1 MRRMHLAAM
10 AAVMAVLALM
20 SASSAVTAPPDVDS
34 TRLEQLVT
42 VQGILEHQQALQHIA
57 DLNGGTRYTR
67 TSGYTA
73 SAAYVKA
80 TLEKAGYDA
89 HYEMFNMPVWN
100 ETAPPVL
107 QQVSPTN
114 KTYVAG
120 SAADDDSPS
129 VDFIAFEHSPTKSL
143 TNVKVVPTDDI
154 VIPSPGGTTS
164 GCEMSDFP
172 AATTGAV
179 SLIQRGTCAFVAKLA
194 NAVEAGAVG
203 VILFNEGDTAGRRNA
218 LFRSAPPEYPLP
230 AVLSSFAVGEEL
242 YNAYKAGQN
251 PTVNLATNGVE
262 VETLYPNVVAET
274 ERGDPNHIVLLGA
287 HLDSVP
293 AGPGV
298 NDDGSG
304 TAFQLELAEQL
315 AKAGTPPRNKI
326 RFLWFGGEEDGL
338 VGSQYYAAHLSDA
351 EVARIDMMLD
361 TDMIASPN
369 FARLVYDGDGST
381 FGSENSGPPG
391 SGTIE
396 RVLTDYWAQRGMVS
410 EPIPFDGRSDYVGF
424 INRGIPAG
432 GVFAG
437 AEAPKTAAQVA
448 KYGGVQGEQLDPCY
462 HEACD
467 TYSTVTTQPPAST
480 MNTFP
485 TNPVLAQQQA
495 DSLNGNALRSL
506 EQFKNTL
513 VHAVWYFARVKG
525 AFPEAAVANAT
536 EGRAQPRVQ
545 VPGSQARSHALIRST
560 ELPPRRPRR
569 AAARS
574 GLTEGGRKPS
584 FRLRGTPWRGNNGRR
599 FGPVLSRIPRR

>member
-1 MRRMHLAAM
+1 MRRTHLAAC
-10 AAVMAVLALM
+10 AAVLSML
-20 SASSAVTAPPDVDS
+20 VTAPSALAKPKDVNS
-34 TRLEQLVT
+34 SRLERMVT
-42 VQGILEHQQALQHIA
+42 VEGITEHQKALQTIA
-57 DLNGGTRYTR
+57 DLNGGNRYTR
-67 TSGYTA
+67 SPGYTA

-89 HYEMFNMPVWN
+89 RYEMFNMPIWH
-100 ETAPPVL
+100 ETAAPVL
-107 QQVSPTN
+107 QLTSPSN
-114 KTYVAG
+114 KAYRPGT
-120 SAADDDSPS
+120 AADDNSPS

-143 TNVKVVPTDDI
+143 TNVRVVPTNDI
-154 VIPSPGGTTS
+154 LIPSPGGSTS

-172 AATTGAV
+172 AATSGAV
-179 SLIQRGTCAFVAKLA
+179 SLIQRGTCGFTSKLQ
-194 NAVEAGAVG
+194 NAVTAGAVG

-218 LFRSAPPEYPLP
+218 LFRSADPGYTIP

-242 YNAYKAGQN
+242 YNLYKGGQN
-251 PTVNLATNGVE
+251 PTVNLGTSGVE

-274 ERGDPNHIVLLGA
+274 KRGDRNHMVFAGA

-315 AKAGTPPRNKI
+315 AKPGTPPRNKI

-338 VGSQYYAAHLSDA
+338 VGSQYYAAHLSQD
-351 EVARIDMMLD
+351 EVDRTDVMLD
-361 TDMIASPN
+361 TDMIASSN

-381 FGSENSGPPG
+381 FGAELAGPAG
-391 SGTIE
+391 SGKIE
-396 RVLTDYWAQRGMVS
+396 EVLKAYWAKQGLSS

-424 INRGIPAG
+424 VNRGIPSG

-448 KYGGVQGEQLDPCY
+448 MYGGVQGEQLDPCY

-467 TYSTVTTQPPAST
+467 NYTTLTGQPPAST

-495 DSLNGNALRSL
+495 DSLRGNALRSL
-506 EQFKNTL
+506 RQFKGTL
-513 VHAVWYFARVKG
+513 VHAVWYFARSKD
-525 AFPEAAVANAT
+525 AFSTKTTTAKAKKAHKRTHWFNHQGHT
-536 EGRAQPRVQ
+536 RART
-545 VPGSQARSHALIRST
+545 R
-560 ELPPRRPRR
+560 
-569 AAARS
+569 
-574 GLTEGGRKPS
+574 
-584 FRLRGTPWRGNNGRR
+584 
-599 FGPVLSRIPRR
+599 

>member
-1 MRRMHLAAM
+1 MGGPQSDIQEGTMRKHLAAC
-10 AAVMAVLALM
+10 AAVSAVLVAAPAAL
-20 SASSAVTAPPDVDS
+20 AAPPDVDS

-42 VQGILEHQQALQHIA
+42 VQGITDHQKALQNIA
-57 DLNGGTRYTR
+57 DMNQGTRYTR
-67 TSGYTA
+67 TPGYTA

-80 TLEKAGYDA
+80 TLEKAGYNA
-89 HYEMFNMPVWN
+89 RYEMFNMPIWR

-107 QQVSPTN
+107 QQVSPTS

-120 SAADDDSPS
+120 SAADDNSPS

-143 TNVKVVPTDDI
+143 SNVKVVPTNDV
-154 VIPSPGGTTS
+154 VIPSPGGSTS

-172 AATTGAV
+172 AAVEGAV
-179 SLIQRGTCAFVAKLA
+179 VLIQRGTCAFTQKLQ
-194 NAVEAGAVG
+194 NAVAAKAVG

-218 LFRSAPPEYPLP
+218 LFRSAPPGYTLP

-242 YNAYKAGQN
+242 YNAYKANQN
-251 PTVNLATNGVE
+251 PTVNLATNGVD

-274 ERGDPNHIVLLGA
+274 NGGDPNHVVLAGA

-338 VGSQYYAAHLSDA
+338 VGSQYYAAHLSAAD
-351 EVARIDMMLD
+351 VAKADMMLD

-381 FGSENSGPPG
+381 FGSEVSGPAG
-391 SGTIE
+391 SGTVE
-396 RVLTDYWAQRGMVS
+396 KVLVDYWTKHGMVS

-462 HEACD
+462 HEPCD
-467 TYSTVTTQPPAST
+467 TYATVTGQPPAST
-480 MNTFP
+480 MNVFP
-485 TNPVLAQQQA
+485 TNPALAQQQA

-506 EQFKNTL
+506 EQFKGTL
-513 VHAVWYFARVKG
+513 VHAVWYFARAKN
-525 AFPEAAVANAT
+525 ALPARATATSAAKARTAT
-536 EGRAQPRVQ
+536 RSYRFKYQGHKRART
-545 VPGSQARSHALIRST
+545 R
-560 ELPPRRPRR
+560 
-569 AAARS
+569 
-574 GLTEGGRKPS
+574 
-584 FRLRGTPWRGNNGRR
+584 
-599 FGPVLSRIPRR
+599 

>member
-1 MRRMHLAAM
+1 MRGTHLAAYAATLTVLAAAP
-10 AAVMAVLALM
+10 AAVAK
-20 SASSAVTAPPDVDS
+20 PEDVDS

-42 VQGILEHQQALQHIA
+42 VPGITEHQKALQNIA

-67 TSGYTA
+67 TAGYTA

-80 TLEKAGYDA
+80 TLEKAGYNA
-89 HYEMFNMPVWN
+89 RYEMFNMPVWR
-100 ETAPPVL
+100 ETAAPVL
-107 QQVSPTN
+107 QQVSPAS
-114 KTYVAG
+114 KSYVAG
-120 SAADDDSPS
+120 SAADDNSPS

-143 TNVKVVPTDDI
+143 SNVAVVPTNDI

-172 AATTGAV
+172 AATSGAV
-179 SLIQRGTCAFVAKLA
+179 ALIQRGTCAFTQKLQ
-194 NAVEAGAVG
+194 NAVTAGAVG
-203 VILFNEGDTAGRRNA
+203 VILFNEGDTAGRTNA
-218 LFRSAPPEYPLP
+218 LFRSAPPGYTLP
-230 AVLSSFAVGEEL
+230 AVLSSFGVGKEL
-242 YNAYKAGQN
+242 YDAYQAGQN
-251 PTVNLATNGVE
+251 PTVNLATNGVD

-274 ERGDPNHIVLLGA
+274 KAGDPNHLVLAGA

-338 VGSQYYAAHLSDA
+338 VGSQYYAAHLSNA
-351 EVARIDMMLD
+351 EVARIDAMLD

-381 FGSENSGPPG
+381 FGQELSGPPG

-396 RVLTDYWAQRGMVS
+396 NVFVRYWAERGMVS

-448 KYGGVQGEQLDPCY
+448 KYGGVEGEQLDPCY

-467 TYSTVTTQPPAST
+467 TYSTVTGQPPAST
-480 MNTFP
+480 MNTFA

-495 DSLNGNALRSL
+495 DSLRGNALRSL
-506 EQFKNTL
+506 EQFKGAL
-513 VHAVWYFARVKG
+513 VHEVWYFARNKD
-525 AFPEAAVANAT
+525 AFGSSTATAAKAKKANRT
-536 EGRAQPRVQ
+536 YRFKYQGHQRARV
-545 VPGSQARSHALIRST
+545 R
-560 ELPPRRPRR
+560 
-569 AAARS
+569 
-574 GLTEGGRKPS
+574 
-584 FRLRGTPWRGNNGRR
+584 
-599 FGPVLSRIPRR
+599 